1 MRRISRWLRWPQ
13 IYRALAEGRQTLLHY
28 RHALLGSESRRAR
41 IDGMR
46 RYLRDRR
53 LYRALAGA
61 EPLRR
66 YDDNPQL
73 LDWLPASPFDPH
85 YLHQDAWAARE
96 LFRMQPDSHVD
107 VGSRISFVAGIA
119 AFTAVTFVDI
129 RPLEAELPGLTSVTG
144 SVLELP
150 FEDRSLGSVSCLHVA
165 EHIGLGRYG
174 DPLDPA
180 GTRKAAAELSR
191 VIAPGGTL
199 LFSLPVGRAR
209 TNFNAHRVHDPLEV
223 PSLFRGLRLD
233 GFAAVGDDGRFRADA
248 EPADL
253 VGAEWGCGLYRFV
266 RDA

>member
-96 LFRMQPDSHVD
+96 VFRMQPDSHVD

-174 DPLDPA
+174 DPLDPN
-180 GTRKAAAELSR
+180 GTRDAAAELQR
-191 VIAPGGTL
+191 VVAPGGQV
-199 LFSLPVGRAR
+199 LFSTPVGRPR
-209 TNFNAHRVHDPLEV
+209 TCFNAHRVSDPQ
-223 PSLFRGLRLD
+223 
-233 GFAAVGDDGRFRADA
+233 A
-248 EPADL
+248 
-253 VGAEWGCGLYRFV
+253 V
-266 RDA
+266 RDMFPELELVEFSGVDDAGNFRRDRSIAELTGLNY

>member
-199 LFSLPVGRAR
+199 LFSLPVGRPR
-209 TNFNAHRVHDPLEV
+209 VEFNAHRVHDPVAVLEWFGELELREFAGV
-223 PSLFRGLRLD
+223 DDRGVFARRRLP
-233 GFAAVGDDGRFRADA
+233 GELA
-248 EPADL
+248 
-253 VGAEWGCGLYRFV
+253 GATY
-266 RDA
+266 A